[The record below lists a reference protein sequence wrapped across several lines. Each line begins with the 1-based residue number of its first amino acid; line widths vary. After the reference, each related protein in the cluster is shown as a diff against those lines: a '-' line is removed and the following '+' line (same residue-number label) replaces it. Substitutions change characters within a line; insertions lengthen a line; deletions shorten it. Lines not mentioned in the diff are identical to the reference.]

1 MQQVGLRSSY
11 DFTKRAGL
19 DAQLR
24 YVSSV
29 AGASSYVTADISL
42 SYRPTSNLE
51 FSLAGQNLFQKQHPE
66 LGTGQALVAAVPRG
80 FYAKVTWRF

>member
-1 MQQVGLRSSY
+1 MHQIGLRSSY
-11 DFTKRAGL
+11 DFTKRTSL
-19 DAQLR
+19 DGQLR

-29 AGASSYVTADISL
+29 AGASAYATADVRL

-51 FSLAGQNLFQKQHPE
+51 FALVGQNLFQKQHAE
-66 LGTGQALVAAVPRG
+66 LESAQALEAEIPRG